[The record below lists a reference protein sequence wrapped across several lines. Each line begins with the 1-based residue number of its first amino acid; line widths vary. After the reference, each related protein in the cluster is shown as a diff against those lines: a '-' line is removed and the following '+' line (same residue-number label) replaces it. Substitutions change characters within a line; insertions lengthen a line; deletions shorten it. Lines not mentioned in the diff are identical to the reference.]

1 MSCREVWFLTLAR
14 YALAVVF
21 PFAYIALPGATL
33 QAQTGKAAS
42 TQARP
47 ASVARSNTRQ
57 QRALIRHNEAGAIA
71 SLRTLFSAEATYQS
85 TTGNGNY
92 GTIEELGEQKL
103 IDYVLAEGHRFGYL
117 FKVRREKYSAESQ
130 SSLEIVATP
139 RTYGVTGRQSFY
151 IDETGVI
158 RGKDK
163 QGAEASRL
171 DDSLVIDP

>member
-1 MSCREVWFLTLAR
+1 MPA
-14 YALAVVF
+14 ALQ
-21 PFAYIALPGATL
+21 G
-33 QAQTGKAAS
+33 QTGKATSNSA
-42 TQARP
+42 QRRP
-47 ASVARSNTRQ
+47 VVRPTTRQ
-57 QRALIRHNEAGAIA
+57 QRALIRHNEAGAIS
-71 SLRTLFSAEATYQS
+71 SLRTLFSAEATYQA

-130 SSLEIVATP
+130 SSFEIVATP
-139 RTYGVTGRQSFY
+139 RTYAVTGRRSFY

-158 RGKDK
+158 RAKDK
-163 QGAEASRL
+163 QGVEASRL